1 MEQNNNMDKSNSG
14 GMGPLIGSILVIII
28 LIVGAIYFW
37 GSKITPKDIEP
48 EPAAAL
54 SSSDSYDSLE
64 ADLRNTQTIDI
75 DTNF

>member
-1 MEQNNNMDKSNSG
+1 MNGSNG
-14 GMGPLIGSILVIII
+14 GSMGPLIGSILVIII

-37 GSKITPKDIEP
+37 GSKMAPKEMEP

-54 SSSDSYDSLE
+54 SASDSLDSIE
-64 ADLRNTQTIDI
+64 SDLNNTRTVEI